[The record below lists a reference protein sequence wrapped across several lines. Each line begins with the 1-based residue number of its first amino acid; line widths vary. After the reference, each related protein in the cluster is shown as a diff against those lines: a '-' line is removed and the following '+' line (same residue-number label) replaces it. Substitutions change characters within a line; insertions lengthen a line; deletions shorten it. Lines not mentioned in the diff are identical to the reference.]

1 MFRKLTEGIVISTSP
16 FSVVIFSKSAA
27 KTILKFVQN
36 DKQKPE
42 AGGLLLGYRHANNF
56 EITKI
61 TFPFPEDIQRRLYFE
76 RNDTNHLSIFSK
88 LRKHSNKPISFLGE
102 WHTHPE
108 CNPIPSSTDLKEW
121 QKTKKNNT
129 EPLVFCILGTENIF
143 FHLEN

>member
-76 RNDTNHLSIFSK
+76 RKYPSI
-88 LRKHSNKPISFLGE
+88 LA
-102 WHTHPE
+102 
-108 CNPIPSSTDLKEW
+108 
-121 QKTKKNNT
+121 
-129 EPLVFCILGTENIF
+129 
-143 FHLEN
+143 